1 MGKGGLEDL
10 CVRRRIILK
19 LILEK
24 MDGSLWTRIIWFVSE
39 VVAYVR
45 KADHPRDL
53 AAYSRAII
61 CTLQNYIS
69 TTST

>member
-1 MGKGGLEDL
+1 
-10 CVRRRIILK
+10 
-19 LILEK
+19 